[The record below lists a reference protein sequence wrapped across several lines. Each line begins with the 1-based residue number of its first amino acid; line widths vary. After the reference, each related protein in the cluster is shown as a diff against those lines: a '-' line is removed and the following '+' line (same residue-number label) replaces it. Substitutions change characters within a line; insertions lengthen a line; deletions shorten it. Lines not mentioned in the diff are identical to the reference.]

1 MEPFFFWKT
10 QTFVPTSSGFFL
22 SSRVDSLSISG
33 VRSLMWFSSVTYWR
47 RGHINHLTES
57 LCMSEMQIFEKAE
70 FGKVRVV
77 ERDGQPWFVAKDVCE
92 CLELTDVSKTI
103 SLLDDDEK
111 GTNSIR
117 TPGGEQQML
126 VVSEPGLYSLILRSR
141 KPEAKAFK
149 RWVTHDVI
157 PSIRK
162 RGLYATPQTV
172 EAMLADPDTAIKLL
186 TSLKEERA
194 KSAAL
199 AAKVEQDAPKVL
211 FADSVAA
218 SRSSIL
224 IGNLAKLLVQ
234 NGVKIGQN
242 RLFVYLREKGFL
254 IQSGSRKNTPTQ
266 RSMEMGLFEVKEYLV
281 HNPDGSTRTR
291 FTTKVT
297 GKGQLYFVKKFLSAN
312 TPVAA

>member
-1 MEPFFFWKT
+1 MHE
-10 QTFVPTSSGFFL
+10 
-22 SSRVDSLSISG
+22 
-33 VRSLMWFSSVTYWR
+33 
-47 RGHINHLTES
+47 LTV
-57 LCMSEMQIFEKAE
+57 FEKAE

-77 ERDGQPWFVAKDVCE
+77 EYEGQPWFVASDV
-92 CLELTDVSKTI
+92 
-103 SLLDDDEK
+103 
-111 GTNSIR
+111 
-117 TPGGEQQML
+117 
-126 VVSEPGLYSLILRSR
+126 
-141 KPEAKAFK
+141 AKALGYANPQEATREHCKKVNKITQSSESLTSVNCPPIFINIIPESDVY
-149 RWVTHDVI
+149 RLVMRSNLPSAESFQDWVVEDVL
-157 PSIRK
+157 PALRK
-162 RGLYATPQTV
+162 TGFYGSASLPNFADPV
-172 EAMLADPDTAIKLL
+172 EAARAWAD
-186 TSLKEERA
+186 KEEQRRFEEQA
-194 KSAAL
+194 RLAL
-199 AAKVEQDAPKVL
+199 ESKIEQDAPKVL
-211 FADSVAA
+211 FADSVSA

-224 IGNLAKLLVQ
+224 IGDLAKILAQ

>member
-1 MEPFFFWKT
+1 
-10 QTFVPTSSGFFL
+10 
-22 SSRVDSLSISG
+22 
-33 VRSLMWFSSVTYWR
+33 
-47 RGHINHLTES
+47 
-57 LCMSEMQIFEKAE
+57 MSEMQIFEKAE

-77 ERDGQPWFVAKDVCE
+77 EYEGQPWFVAKDVCE
-92 CLELTDVSKTI
+92 CLGLDTSNLSKM
-103 SLLDDDEK
+103 LDEDEK
-111 GTNSIR
+111 GTYTVR
-117 TPGGEQQML
+117 TPGGKQEMSI
-126 VVSEPGLYSLILRSR
+126 VSEPGLYSLVLRSR

-199 AAKVEQDAPKVL
+199 AAKIEQDAPKVL
-211 FADSVAA
+211 FADSVSA

-224 IGNLAKLLVQ
+224 IGDLAKILAQ
-234 NGVKIGQN
+234 NGVKMGQN

-266 RSMEMGLFEVKEYLV
+266 RSIEMGLFEVKEYLV

-297 GKGQLYFVKKFLSAN
+297 GKGQLYFVKKFLSAI
-312 TPVAA
+312 TPAAA

>member
-1 MEPFFFWKT
+1 MHELTVFENAT
-10 QTFVPTSSGFFL
+10 LG
-22 SSRVDSLSISG
+22 D
-33 VRSLMWFSSVTYWR
+33 VRAIACN
-47 RGHINHLTES
+47 G
-57 LCMSEMQIFEKAE
+57 
-70 FGKVRVV
+70 
-77 ERDGQPWFVAKDVCE
+77 DPWFVAKDVCE
-92 CLELTDVSKTI
+92 CLELGNPRS
-103 SLLDDDEK
+103 SLALLDEDEK
-111 GTNSIR
+111 GVHSVD
-117 TPGGEQQML
+117 TPGGKQEMTI
-126 VVSEPGLYSLILRSR
+126 VSEPGLYSLILRSR

-224 IGNLAKLLVQ
+224 IGDLAKLLVQ

>member
-1 MEPFFFWKT
+1 
-10 QTFVPTSSGFFL
+10 
-22 SSRVDSLSISG
+22 
-33 VRSLMWFSSVTYWR
+33 
-47 RGHINHLTES
+47 
-57 LCMSEMQIFEKAE
+57 MSEMQIFEKAE

-162 RGLYATPQTV
+162 HGLYATPQTV

-224 IGNLAKLLVQ
+224 IGDLAKLLVQ
-234 NGVKIGQN
+234 KGVKIGQN

>member
-1 MEPFFFWKT
+1 MGNSPLALFEHEKF
-10 QTFVPTSSGFFL
+10 G
-22 SSRVDSLSISG
+22 SL
-33 VRSLMWFSSVTYWR
+33 RD
-47 RGHINHLTES
+47 
-57 LCMSEMQIFEKAE
+57 
-70 FGKVRVV
+70 V
-77 ERDGQPWFVAKDVCE
+77 ERKVQPWFVAKDVCDI
-92 CLELTDVSKTI
+92 LEMGNPRSSLA
-103 SLLDDDEK
+103 LLDEDEK
-111 GTNSIR
+111 GVHSMD
-117 TPGGEQQML
+117 TPGGKQEMTII
-126 VVSEPGLYSLILRSR
+126 SEPGLYSLILRSR

-224 IGNLAKLLVQ
+224 IGDLAKLLVQ

>member
-1 MEPFFFWKT
+1 MHELTVFENA
-10 QTFVPTSSGFFL
+10 TFG
-22 SSRVDSLSISG
+22 D
-33 VRSLMWFSSVTYWR
+33 VRAIACN
-47 RGHINHLTES
+47 G
-57 LCMSEMQIFEKAE
+57 
-70 FGKVRVV
+70 
-77 ERDGQPWFVAKDVCE
+77 DPWFVAKDVCE
-92 CLELTDVSKTI
+92 CLELGNPRS
-103 SLLDDDEK
+103 SLALLDEDEK
-111 GTNSIR
+111 GVHSVD
-117 TPGGEQQML
+117 TPGGKQEMTI
-126 VVSEPGLYSLILRSR
+126 VSEPGLYSLILRSR

-224 IGNLAKLLVQ
+224 IGDLAKLLVQ

-297 GKGQLYFVKKFLSAN
+297 GKGQLYFIKKFLSTN